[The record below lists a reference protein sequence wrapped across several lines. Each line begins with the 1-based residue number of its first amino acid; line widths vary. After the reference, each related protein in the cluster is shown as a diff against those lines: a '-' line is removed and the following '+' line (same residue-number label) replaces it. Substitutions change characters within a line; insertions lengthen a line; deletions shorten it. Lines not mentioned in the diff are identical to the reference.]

1 MVMIAALLFLTTANF
16 WVYAGKKEKQTV
28 SSAAGTSDE
37 EQGSGSSDP
46 NPGSSAPNPVE
57 EKNANTLQNLSE
69 YLHDHHCSL
78 THPVC
83 TSSFGNRH
91 DIINLPIH
99 HPELLA
105 SKAGRLIF
113 LIIHFFIDG
122 CTAIAFNRV
131 TVITVRVH
139 GIRYA
144 DGSVCTAVNSNRTN
158 VIAGYSDS
166 SSS

>member
-28 SSAAGTSDE
+28 SSAASTSDE
-37 EQGSGSSDP
+37 EQGSGSP
-46 NPGSSAPNPVE
+46 APNPVE

-78 THPVC
+78 SHPVC

-99 HPELLA
+99 HPELLTPPP
-105 SKAGRLIF
+105 KPVG
-113 LIIHFFIDG
+113 
-122 CTAIAFNRV
+122 
-131 TVITVRVH
+131 
-139 GIRYA
+139 
-144 DGSVCTAVNSNRTN
+144 
-158 VIAGYSDS
+158 
-166 SSS
+166 